1 MSRTHTNRTG
11 WFRVVAAVIAA
22 NLRRLSNDRTALV
35 FMVAVPFLLILII
48 GVAVPSPDD
57 AGPRPLG
64 AVAPPGPGLAAQVME
79 RLRADPMLD
88 VTSYPDE
95 AALRAAVRR
104 GREVAGVVVPA
115 DVEDRLRRGAPTK
128 VTFLTDPSRAPP
140 MTVRTHVLRVVAEVG
155 ASMRSAR
162 FVAEGTG
169 ISLEAALAATGD
181 VPVFGSTDVVSETY
195 GEARA
200 ALLGGFAFAAPRYLV
215 LFVFINTL
223 VAAWGM
229 PADRAAGLARRT
241 FAAPTGATALLL
253 GEAGYR
259 MLVAVLQ
266 AALIVVVGAV
276 AFGVAWG
283 DPWGVAALIALLAAV
298 STGAAVLLGSLAR
311 TPQQI
316 TALAPPIGIA
326 LGMLGGCMWPLE
338 IVGPTLRAI
347 AHATPH
353 AWAVQ
358 AFTRLVGDGAGL
370 SDITRELAVL
380 ASFAAVFL
388 AMGLV
393 AYRRALRD
401 GPA

>member
-1 MSRTHTNRTG
+1 MSWTHTGRTG

-22 NLRRLSNDRTALV
+22 NLRRLSRDRTALV

-48 GVAVPSPDD
+48 GVAVPGADGGG
-57 AGPRPLG
+57 ARPLG
-64 AVAPPGPGLAAQVME
+64 VVAHPGPGLAAQVME

-88 VTSYPDE
+88 VSAYPDE
-95 AALRAAVRR
+95 GALRAAVRR

-115 DVEDRLRRGAPTK
+115 DVEDRLRRGASTE

-155 ASMRSAR
+155 VSMRSAR

-169 ISLEAALAATGD
+169 ISLADALVATGD
-181 VPVFGSTDVVSETY
+181 VPQFGSTDVVGETY

-200 ALLGGFAFAAPRYLV
+200 SPLGGFAFAAPRYLV

-259 MLVAVLQ
+259 LLVAVLQ

-283 DPWGVAALIALLAAV
+283 DPWGVAALIALLAAA

-358 AFTRLVGDGAGL
+358 AFSRLVGDGAGL
-370 SDITRELAVL
+370 SDITRELAML
-380 ASFAAVFL
+380 AAFAAAFL
-388 AMGLV
+388 VVGLV